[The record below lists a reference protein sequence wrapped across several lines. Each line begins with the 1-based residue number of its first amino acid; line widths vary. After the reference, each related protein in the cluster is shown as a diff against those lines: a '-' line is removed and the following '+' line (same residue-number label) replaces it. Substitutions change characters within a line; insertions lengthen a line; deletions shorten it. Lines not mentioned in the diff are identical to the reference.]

1 MSWTLV
7 DITVTRGGI
16 REAGLTSISP
26 GFDAARAEQSN
37 TLI

>member
-7 DITVTRGGI
+7 DITVTRGDM

-26 GFDAARAEQSN
+26 GFNAAHAEQSG